1 MPSCNNWRFIEVGRV
16 VLLKDSK
23 YENKIAVVLDV
34 LDMNRV
40 LVDSPA
46 CGSKWTGVPR
56 HVVTMKNLEAT
67 PVKVDTT
74 RGAKVTTLTKAI
86 KEQGIVAAWDSSM
99 WAKKISIRDARTN
112 ITDFD
117 RVRLDRARRTRA
129 YTLRKSLAEK
139 LTKAGKVNKAKK
151 VFTA

>member
-1 MPSCNNWRFIEVGRV
+1 MPSTNQWRFIEVGRV
-16 VLLKDSK
+16 VLLTSGK

-56 HVVTMKNLEAT
+56 HVVTLKCLEPT
-67 PVKVDTT
+67 PVKVEVT
-74 RGAKVTTLTKAI
+74 RGAKVNTLK
-86 KEQGIVAAWDSSM
+86 KVLEEQKTVAAWDESA
-99 WAKKISIRDARTN
+99 WAKKLSVRDARTN

-117 RVRLDRARRTRA
+117 RVRLDRARRVRA
-129 YTLRKSLAEK
+129 YTLRKTLATK
-139 LTKAGKVNKAKK
+139 LEKAGKKAKAAK
-151 VFTA
+151 VFKA